1 MECEISIDYKDKV
14 VEKYIPLVK
23 YLASR
28 IILGKSKYIEYE
40 DLVSY
45 GIVGLLDA
53 INRYDA
59 TKGMKFSSYATL
71 RIKGAMIDEIR
82 KNRPISKGAMDKLAK
97 YNESIQR
104 LQNKFMREPSIK
116 EIAIDLMI
124 SEAEVSQVENYINY
138 MAILSLESVIYS
150 DDDDVTIMET
160 LEDKNAVSPEES
172 LEYKEQLEV
181 LAEAI
186 EKLKDKDKLILKL
199 YYYEKFTLKEIGK
212 VLEVS
217 ESRVCQLHS
226 RAIRNLREIMQKNN
240 FYYFFLSNIIN
251 TIKTYSIYI
260 FFILGTLNPYN
271 LTFYRYFLIFIFY
284 VWNYIVIKW

>member
-1 MECEISIDYKDKV
+1 MY
-14 VEKYIPLVK
+14 
-23 YLASR
+23 
-28 IILGKSKYIEYE
+28 
-40 DLVSY
+40 
-45 GIVGLLDA
+45 
-53 INRYDA
+53 
-59 TKGMKFSSYATL
+59 
-71 RIKGAMIDEIR
+71 
-82 KNRPISKGAMDKLAK
+82 
-97 YNESIQR
+97 R
-104 LQNKFMREPSIK
+104 LI
-116 EIAIDLMI
+116 
-124 SEAEVSQVENYINY
+124 
-138 MAILSLESVIYS
+138 ILSLESVIYS

-240 FYYFFLSNIIN
+240 
-251 TIKTYSIYI
+251 YI
-260 FFILGTLNPYN
+260 C
-271 LTFYRYFLIFIFY
+271 
-284 VWNYIVIKW
+284 

>member
-1 MECEISIDYKDKV
+1 MECQSPMIHKEKI

-28 IILGKSKYIEYE
+28 IMLGKTKYIEYE

-53 INRYDA
+53 INRYDS

-97 YNESIQR
+97 YNESVER
-104 LQNKFMREPSIK
+104 LQNKLMREPSLK
-116 EIAIDLMI
+116 EIAMDLNI
-124 SEAEVSQVENYINY
+124 SEEEVSQVENNINY
-138 MAILSLESVIYS
+138 MSIISLESVIYS

-160 LEDKNAVSPEES
+160 LEDKDSISPEAS
-172 LEYKEQLEV
+172 LEDKEKLEI

-186 EKLKDKDKLILKL
+186 EMLKEKDKLILKL
-199 YYYEKFTLKEIGK
+199 YYYERLTLKEIDK
-212 VLEVS
+212 
-217 ESRVCQLHS
+217 
-226 RAIRNLREIMQKNN
+226 
-240 FYYFFLSNIIN
+240 F
-251 TIKTYSIYI
+251 
-260 FFILGTLNPYN
+260 
-271 LTFYRYFLIFIFY
+271 
-284 VWNYIVIKW
+284 

>member
-1 MECEISIDYKDKV
+1 MECQSPVIQKEKI

-28 IILGKSKYIEYE
+28 IMLGKAKYIEYE

-53 INRYDA
+53 INRYDSS
-59 TKGMKFSSYATL
+59 KGMKFSSYATL

-97 YNESIQR
+97 YNESVER

-116 EIAIDLMI
+116 EIAIDLNVTE
-124 SEAEVSQVENYINY
+124 SEVSQVENYINY

-160 LEDKNAVSPEES
+160 LEDKNTVSPEES
-172 LEYKEQLEV
+172 LEYKEQLEM
-181 LAEAI
+181 LADDI
-186 EKLKDKDKLILKL
+186 ERLKEKDKLILKL
-199 YYYEKFTLKEIGK
+199 YYYEKFTLKEIGQ

-226 RAIRNLREIMQKNN
+226 RAIRNLREIMQK
-240 FYYFFLSNIIN
+240 
-251 TIKTYSIYI
+251 K
-260 FFILGTLNPYN
+260 
-271 LTFYRYFLIFIFY
+271 
-284 VWNYIVIKW
+284 NYI

>member
-1 MECEISIDYKDKV
+1 MECQSPIINKEKI

-28 IILGKSKYIEYE
+28 IMLGKTKYIEYE

-53 INRYDA
+53 INRYDSS
-59 TKGMKFSSYATL
+59 KGMKFSSYATL
-71 RIKGAMIDEIR
+71 RVKGAMIDEIR

-97 YNESIQR
+97 YNESVEK
-104 LQNKFMREPSIK
+104 LQNRFMRDPSIK
-116 EIAIDLMI
+116 EIAMDLNVT
-124 SEAEVSQVENYINY
+124 EAEVSQVENYINY

-160 LEDKNAVSPEES
+160 LEDKNSVSPEES
-172 LEYKEQLEV
+172 LEYKEKLEV
-181 LAEAI
+181 LSEAI
-186 EKLKDKDKLILKL
+186 ERLKEKDKLILKL
-199 YYYEKFTLKEIGK
+199 YYYEKFTLKEIGQ

-240 FYYFFLSNIIN
+240 
-251 TIKTYSIYI
+251 YI
-260 FFILGTLNPYN
+260 
-271 LTFYRYFLIFIFY
+271 
-284 VWNYIVIKW
+284 

>member
-1 MECEISIDYKDKV
+1 MECQSPVIQKEKI

-28 IILGKSKYIEYE
+28 IMLGKTKYIEYE

-53 INRYDA
+53 INRYDSS
-59 TKGMKFSSYATL
+59 KGMKFSSYATL

-97 YNESIQR
+97 YNESVER
-104 LQNKFMREPSIK
+104 LQNIYMREPSVK
-116 EIAIDLMI
+116 EIALDLNVTE
-124 SEAEVSQVENYINY
+124 SEVAQVENYINY
-138 MAILSLESVIYS
+138 MSILSLESVIYS

-160 LEDKNAVSPEES
+160 LEDKNAIAPEES
-172 LEYKEQLEV
+172 LEYKEKLEV
-181 LAEAI
+181 LSQAI
-186 EKLKDKDKLILKL
+186 ENLKEKDKLILKL
-199 YYYEKFTLKEIGK
+199 YYYEKFTLKEIGQ

-226 RAIRNLREIMQKNN
+226 RAIRNLREIMHK
-240 FYYFFLSNIIN
+240 
-251 TIKTYSIYI
+251 K
-260 FFILGTLNPYN
+260 
-271 LTFYRYFLIFIFY
+271 
-284 VWNYIVIKW
+284 NYI

>member
-1 MECEISIDYKDKV
+1 MECQSPIIHKEKI

-28 IILGKSKYIEYE
+28 IMLGKTKYIEYE

-53 INRYDA
+53 INRYDS

-97 YNESIQR
+97 YNESVER
-104 LQNKFMREPSIK
+104 LQNKLMREPSLK
-116 EIAIDLMI
+116 EIALDLNI
-124 SEAEVSQVENYINY
+124 SEVEVSQIENNINY
-138 MAILSLESVIYS
+138 MSIISLESVIYS
-150 DDDDVTIMET
+150 DDDDVTIIDT
-160 LEDKNAVSPEES
+160 LEDKEVLSPEAS
-172 LEYKEQLEV
+172 LEDKEKLEV

-186 EKLKDKDKLILKL
+186 EMLKEKDKLILKL
-199 YYYEKFTLKEIGK
+199 YYYERLTLKEIGQ

-217 ESRVCQLHS
+217 ESRICQLHS
-226 RAIRNLREIMQKNN
+226 RAIRNLRAIMQK
-240 FYYFFLSNIIN
+240 
-251 TIKTYSIYI
+251 IKYI
-260 FFILGTLNPYN
+260 
-271 LTFYRYFLIFIFY
+271 
-284 VWNYIVIKW
+284 

>member
-1 MECEISIDYKDKV
+1 MECQSLVIEKERI

-28 IILGKSKYIEYE
+28 IMLGKTKYIEYE

-53 INRYDA
+53 INRYDSS
-59 TKGMKFSSYATL
+59 KGMKFSSYATL

-97 YNESIQR
+97 YNESIER
-104 LQNKFMREPSIK
+104 LQNIFMREPSIK
-116 EIAIDLMI
+116 EIAIDLNVTE
-124 SEAEVSQVENYINY
+124 SEVSLVENYINY
-138 MAILSLESVIYS
+138 MSILSLESVIYS

-160 LEDKNAVSPEES
+160 LEDKNAISPEES
-172 LEYKEQLEV
+172 LEYKEKLEV
-181 LAEAI
+181 LSEAI
-186 EKLKDKDKLILKL
+186 EKLKEKDKLILKL
-199 YYYEKFTLKEIGK
+199 YYYEKFTLKEIGQ

-226 RAIRNLREIMQKNN
+226 RAIRNLREIMQK
-240 FYYFFLSNIIN
+240 S
-251 TIKTYSIYI
+251 KYI
-260 FFILGTLNPYN
+260 
-271 LTFYRYFLIFIFY
+271 
-284 VWNYIVIKW
+284 

>member
-1 MECEISIDYKDKV
+1 MECQSPMIHKEKI

-28 IILGKSKYIEYE
+28 IMLGKTKYIEYE

-53 INRYDA
+53 INRYDS

-97 YNESIQR
+97 YNESVER
-104 LQNKFMREPSIK
+104 LQNKLMREPSLK
-116 EIAIDLMI
+116 EIAMDLNI
-124 SEAEVSQVENYINY
+124 SEEEVSQVENNINY
-138 MAILSLESVIYS
+138 MSIISLESVIYS

-160 LEDKNAVSPEES
+160 LEDKDSISPEAS
-172 LEYKEQLEV
+172 LEDKEKLEI

-186 EKLKDKDKLILKL
+186 EMLKEKDKLILKL
-199 YYYEKFTLKEIGK
+199 YYYERLTLKEIGQ

-226 RAIRNLREIMQKNN
+226 RAIRNLRAIMQK
-240 FYYFFLSNIIN
+240 
-251 TIKTYSIYI
+251 IKYI
-260 FFILGTLNPYN
+260 
-271 LTFYRYFLIFIFY
+271 
-284 VWNYIVIKW
+284 

>member
-1 MECEISIDYKDKV
+1 MECQSPVIQKEKI

-28 IILGKSKYIEYE
+28 IMLGKTKYIEYE

-53 INRYDA
+53 INRYDSS
-59 TKGMKFSSYATL
+59 KGMKFSSYATL

-97 YNESIQR
+97 YNESVER
-104 LQNKFMREPSIK
+104 LQNIFMREPSIK
-116 EIAIDLMI
+116 EIAIDLNVTE
-124 SEAEVSQVENYINY
+124 SEVSQVENYINY
-138 MAILSLESVIYS
+138 MSILSLESVIYS

-160 LEDKNAVSPEES
+160 LEDKNAISPEES
-172 LEYKEQLEV
+172 LEYNEKLEI
-181 LAEAI
+181 LSEAI
-186 EKLKDKDKLILKL
+186 EKLKEKDKLILNL
-199 YYYEKFTLKEIGK
+199 YYYEKFTLKEIGQ

-226 RAIRNLREIMQKNN
+226 RAIRNLREIMK
-240 FYYFFLSNIIN
+240 
-251 TIKTYSIYI
+251 KK
-260 FFILGTLNPYN
+260 
-271 LTFYRYFLIFIFY
+271 
-284 VWNYIVIKW
+284 NYI